1 MATCERSIILSLT
14 LFCLIANAKDQMDDS
29 LAAIYG
35 DEEFVSIATGISQ
48 PVSKAPAVASVVT
61 SADIRKMGALD
72 IDDVLTTIPGLHV
85 AKSNIGYNPIYA
97 FRGIYSDF
105 NPQVLILINNIPIT
119 NLFYGDRGLVWSGM
133 PIEAISRVEII
144 RGPGSAIYGADA
156 FAGVIN
162 IITKSSIEIE
172 GMEVGVRAGSSNTG
186 DGWVQHGGHL
196 GDLHYAAVIEAH
208 HTDGHE
214 EKITSDF
221 QTFLDAITGTTASIA
236 DGPASMK
243 RDNLDARIELAYQDV
258 ILRVGTQIRNGSG
271 NGAGIAQALDPN
283 NRFIGQ
289 RWNADLNYDNDSF
302 SDNWGVKAQTSV
314 FFTSQEVDKDL
325 ILFPPGSTGPFF
337 DQFGQ
342 PLFGIFPNGVIG
354 NPEVFERHY
363 RGNVTGNYRGLQDHD
378 ITVGAGYYFGDVYK
392 TEEEKNFG
400 INPYTG
406 LPIDPA
412 GPLVDVSDT
421 DAVFLPEDNRE
432 NTYVYIQDAWHF
444 ADDWEF
450 TIGARFDH
458 YSDFGDTVNPRLAL
472 VWSTRHNLTTKFLYG
487 EAFRAPSFAETRVQS
502 NPSFLGNSAL
512 EPETLKSYEIAFNY
526 RPTFDLAL
534 DLNLFRYEW
543 SNIIHFVPDNS
554 GATSTA
560 QNAGRQTG
568 SGLEFEAKWSAT
580 DTVDVVGNLA
590 WQKST
595 DKEADKDAA
604 NAPEKQIYA
613 RVNWDFL
620 PNYSANIQANWV
632 MDRNR
637 DYRDPRKAIDD
648 YVLVDLTLRR
658 TNLFGNFELALLAR
672 NIFDKDAREP
682 TPNGEPVPFIPDDL
696 PLAGR
701 SLLGEI
707 RYKF

>member
-14 LFCLIANAKDQMDDS
+14 LFCLIANAKGQTDES

-48 PVSKAPAVASVVT
+48 PVSKAPAVASVIT
-61 SADIRKMGALD
+61 SSDIRKMGALD

-85 AKSNIGYNPIYA
+85 AKSNIGYNPIYV

-119 NLFYGDRGLVWSGM
+119 NLFHGDRGLVWSGM
-133 PIEAISRVEII
+133 PIEAISRIEII

-172 GMEVGVRAGSSNTG
+172 GTEVGGRAGSSNTG
-186 DGWVQHGGHL
+186 DGWLQHGGYL

-236 DGPASMK
+236 DGPASME
-243 RDNLDARIELAYQDV
+243 RDNLDARIELAYQDI
-258 ILRVGTQIRNGSG
+258 ILRVGTQIRDGSG

-289 RWNADLNYDNDSF
+289 RWNADLNYVNDSF
-302 SDNWGVKAQTSV
+302 SDNWGVKAQASA

-325 ILFPPGSTGPFF
+325 ILFPPGSTGPFL
-337 DQFGQ
+337 DEFGQ

-363 RGNVTGNYRGLQDHD
+363 RGNVTGNYRGLKDHD
-378 ITVGAGYYFGDVYK
+378 ITIGTGYYFGEIYK
-392 TEEEKNFG
+392 TKEEKNFG
-400 INPYTG
+400 FNPHTG
-406 LPIDPA
+406 LLIDPD

-421 DAVFLPEDNRE
+421 PFVFLNENERE
-432 NTYVYIQDAWHF
+432 NTFVFVQDVWHF
-444 ADDWEF
+444 ANDWEL
-450 TIGARFDH
+450 TSGVRFDH
-458 YSDFGDTVNPRLAL
+458 YSDFGDTVNPRIAL
-472 VWSTRHNLTTKFLYG
+472 VWSARHNMTIKALYG
-487 EAFRAPSFAETRVQS
+487 EAFRAPSFAEMGEQA
-502 NPSFLGNSAL
+502 NPSFLGNNSL
-512 EPETLKSYEIAFNY
+512 EPETLKSYELAVNY
-526 RPTFDLAL
+526 RPAH
-534 DLNLFRYEW
+534 NLVMDFNVFSYKW
-543 SNIIHFVPDNS
+543 SDIIQFIPDSS
-554 GATSTA
+554 GTSRTA
-560 QNAGRQTG
+560 QNAGEQTG
-568 SGLEFEAKWSAT
+568 FGFEYETKWSVT
-580 DTVDVVGNLA
+580 DTLNVVGNMA

-595 DKEADKDAA
+595 DEDADEDAA
-604 NAPEKQIYA
+604 NSPEKQMYF

-658 TNLFGNFELALLAR
+658 TNLFGNFELALLAK
-672 NIFDKDAREP
+672 NIFDEDAREP
-682 TPNGEPVPFIPDDL
+682 TPNGEPVPFIPNDL